1 LWIKMSGLQPTFFLR
16 KGLMVQRAYEERIR
30 ELAEPVAEAEGM
42 ELVAVE
48 CLKMK
53 SRWLVRLYLDK
64 EGGVTLGDCAVV
76 SNQVGDILDVHDVP
90 PGPYTLEVSSPG
102 LDRPLV
108 RDKDFL
114 KYRGAEVSVR
124 LDEKLEGSRNFRGV
138 LLDYIEEDGKKMLLI
153 DVSGTIRR
161 IPREKVA
168 KAHLEYKLS

>member
-1 LWIKMSGLQPTFFLR
+1 
-16 KGLMVQRAYEERIR
+16 
-30 ELAEPVAEAEGM
+30 M
-42 ELVAVE
+42 ELIAVE

-64 EGGVTLGDCAVV
+64 EGGVTLDDCAVV

-114 KYRGAEVSVR
+114 KYRGAEIAVR
-124 LDEKLEGSRNFRGV
+124 LDGKLEGSRNFSG
-138 LLDYIEEDGKKMLLI
+138 LLVDYIEEDGKKVLLL
-153 DVSGTIRR
+153 DVAGTMRR
-161 IPREKVA
+161 IPRERVV
-168 KAHLEYKLS
+168 KAHLEYKL